1 MTIHPFQDGP
11 PTLTLDG
18 AEIPFTEGETIYEI
32 ARRVGIF
39 VPTLCYDPRLEPF
52 GGCRLCVVTVKGIR
66 NPVASC
72 MTQATH
78 GMEVLTA
85 TESIERRRTILLE
98 MVASENREIDVS
110 PLRGYASQELTGL
123 VDRYGAHTG
132 RFAGAASGHS
142 RLDDANPFILRD
154 YDLCISCY
162 RCVRVCAEQEGDF
175 AISMMNRGF
184 HTQISTEFNGH
195 LRESACTFCGQCV
208 QTCPTGAL
216 ADKKALRFAE

>member
-1 MTIHPFQDGP
+1 MPQHPFQDGP
-11 PTLTLDG
+11 PTITLDG

-85 TESIERRRTILLE
+85 TENIERRRTILLE

-123 VDRYGAHTG
+123 EIG
-132 RFAGAASGHS
+132 RASC
-142 RLDDANPFILRD
+142 RE
-154 YDLCISCY
+154 
-162 RCVRVCAEQEGDF
+162 RV
-175 AISMMNRGF
+175 
-184 HTQISTEFNGH
+184 
-195 LRESACTFCGQCV
+195 
-208 QTCPTGAL
+208 
-216 ADKKALRFAE
+216 